1 MFSVSKKASINN
13 LPMWQLDV
21 TTKENMKSHLTKACI
36 ESTIVLKSYIIL
48 NLHYK
53 PSQVSNKEFDPIIIL
68 GILNIILNYAPKT
81 QDNYY

>member
-1 MFSVSKKASINN
+1 
-13 LPMWQLDV
+13 MWQLDV
-21 TTKENMKSHLTKACI
+21 TTKENMKLHLTKVCI
-36 ESTIVLKSYIIL
+36 ESIIVSLKSNIIL